1 MTEKITTEAPQL
13 APTDH
18 EIVERRQA
26 ALCVVGAGPAG
37 VMLSLFLAR
46 KGIPVI
52 LLEEHMDFDR
62 DFRGD
67 TIHPM
72 TLAALDQIG
81 LARKMLQTLPHSE
94 IHSASIE
101 TADGPFTPINF
112 SYLHTPFPFV
122 ALLPQKDFLAFI
134 TEKAARYPNF
144 TLLMGA
150 RVEELVVED
159 GVVRGVRYRGQ
170 QGWGEVRALVTVGCD
185 GRFSRLRRLG
195 GFSAITTSSPIDV
208 LWFRLPR
215 RPVADRLHHPQRR
228 ISGPARAGNRGAAA
242 DHRRDR
248 AGDGR
253 SRAPAGELAAGLAA
267 LGRLG

>member
-1 MTEKITTEAPQL
+1 MTEEVASEAPQL

-72 TLAALDQIG
+72 TLATLDQIG

-101 TADGPFTPINF
+101 TADGPSRPSIRPPPYAIPLCRALAPEGL
-112 SYLHTPFPFV
+112 SAFV
-122 ALLPQKDFLAFI
+122 
-134 TEKAARYPNF
+134 TEEAARYPDF

-150 RVEELVVED
+150 RVEELVVEEESCEACAIAASRT
-159 GVVRGVRYRGQ
+159 GM
-170 QGWGEVRALVTVGCD
+170 
-185 GRFSRLRRLG
+185 RF
-195 GFSAITTSSPIDV
+195 
-208 LWFRLPR
+208 
-215 RPVADRLHHPQRR
+215 
-228 ISGPARAGNRGAAA
+228 ARW
-242 DHRRDR
+242 
-248 AGDGR
+248 
-253 SRAPAGELAAGLAA
+253 
-267 LGRLG
+267 